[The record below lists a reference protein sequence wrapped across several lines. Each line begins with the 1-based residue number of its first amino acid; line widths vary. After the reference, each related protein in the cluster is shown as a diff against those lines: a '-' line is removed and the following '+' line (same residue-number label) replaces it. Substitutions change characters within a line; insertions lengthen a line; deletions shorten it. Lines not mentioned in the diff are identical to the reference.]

1 MNSRHFLFCPELHL
15 FVLLRFGGRY
25 SSTLEL
31 MRSRAQE
38 QLTSKKSSIDK
49 LHQEIACHK
58 HDVLLLQKQTD
69 DVQKQQE
76 SLNEYLKARGLP

>member
-1 MNSRHFLFCPELHL
+1 
-15 FVLLRFGGRY
+15 
-25 SSTLEL
+25 

-58 HDVLLLQKQTD
+58 HDVLLLQKQTE